1 MRYGVAGAAVA
12 AHQRFVVSRG
22 VKVPSSR
29 FWKFF
34 QCLLLTTLILHT
46 PRLRAQDT
54 DSLRTNAFNFD
65 IDFSRVS
72 YLLGDVMV
80 VGNYCRSFV
89 GMSRD
94 YQDLTAAHGYGISF
108 ESYTPLM
115 PKAFLNYG
123 VGYTN
128 KGFTHTPPPLGQA
141 IDYRLHYVE
150 VPFYLSYEL
159 PELRDLDLR
168 FCIGGQLSYLAHA
181 TSTGS
186 LDELRAMEYSR
197 HIFEPDGFTRLDLAL
212 LFGLSI
218 ERGRF
223 FSRARGVVGSAMVSP
238 PNTGQMT
245 AFYLDLGYFPF
256 RRSQRKS

>member
-1 MRYGVAGAAVA
+1 MRNGDRRNTAPYRWWTVWRAFA
-12 AHQRFVVSRG
+12 
-22 VKVPSSR
+22 
-29 FWKFF
+29 
-34 QCLLLTTLILHT
+34 LTLITLLPGAMLGQEADT
-46 PRLRAQDT
+46 SRAGG
-54 DSLRTNAFNFD
+54 FNFD

-72 YLLGDVMV
+72 YMLGDVMV
-80 VGNYCRSFV
+80 VGNYCRTFV

-94 YQDLTAAHGYGISF
+94 YQDLSAAHGFGINF

-115 PKAFLNYG
+115 PKAFFNYG

-141 IDYRLHYVE
+141 IDYRLHYLE

-168 FCIGGQLSYLAHA
+168 FCIGGQLSYLVHA
-181 TSTGS
+181 SSSGP
-186 LDELRAMEYSR
+186 LDELRAMEYGR
-197 HIFEPDGFTRLDLAL
+197 HIFEPDGFTALDIAL

-218 ERGRF
+218 ERGKF
-223 FSRARGVVGSAMVSP
+223 FGRARGVVGSAMVSA

-245 AFYLDLGYFPF
+245 AFHLDLGYFPF
-256 RRSQRKS
+256 RRTQRKP